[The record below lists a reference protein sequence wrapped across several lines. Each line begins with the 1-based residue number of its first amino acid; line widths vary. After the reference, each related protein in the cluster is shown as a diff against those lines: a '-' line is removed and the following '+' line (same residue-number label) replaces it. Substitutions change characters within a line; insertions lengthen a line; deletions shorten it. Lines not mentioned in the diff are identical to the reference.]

1 MKERIAQLK
10 TRYQNYS
17 SREKNSL
24 KICAVAICCAAIY
37 YAGVLPLDNSIQSSK
52 STLVKQKEMQ
62 NWMRAEID
70 KNHLQMQQ
78 IKTDNPRGVIE
89 RSAHDIHLSL
99 TDIRQEGQTLS
110 FVIGQVNIN
119 ELKNWLREVN
129 MSSGVRLE
137 KMSLTPVDHLNDVK
151 AVIQLTWKKA

>member
-24 KICAVAICCAAIY
+24 KICAAAICCAAIY

-62 NWMRAEID
+62 NWMRGYITYILPLIVLFIFFFGLYD
-70 KNHLQMQQ
+70 K
-78 IKTDNPRGVIE
+78 
-89 RSAHDIHLSL
+89 
-99 TDIRQEGQTLS
+99 
-110 FVIGQVNIN
+110 FF
-119 ELKNWLREVN
+119 
-129 MSSGVRLE
+129 
-137 KMSLTPVDHLNDVK
+137 
-151 AVIQLTWKKA
+151 